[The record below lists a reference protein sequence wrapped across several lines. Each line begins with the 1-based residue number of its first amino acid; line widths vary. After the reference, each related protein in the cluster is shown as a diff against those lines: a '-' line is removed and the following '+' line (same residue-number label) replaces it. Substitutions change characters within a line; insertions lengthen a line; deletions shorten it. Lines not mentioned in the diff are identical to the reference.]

1 MPEIATIDFHVTC
14 ECNQECAYCWGP
26 QDIQAVDTD
35 TALAIV
41 SRIASGPARRI
52 VFTGGDPLKRPDVGV
67 LIRAAKAAGLEV
79 ALSTTGDELTE
90 AFLVEFGGYIDL
102 ISLPLDGASEE
113 ISTRTK
119 KEGHF
124 TAVMEA
130 LQLLA
135 GYPHIDVKVA
145 TPVTR
150 HNLADVPNIAD
161 LLDQWAARLPNRMF
175 YNVFQA
181 YPRSMATDVDWGE
194 LVVTDDEF
202 RELRSE
208 VSATEHPY
216 RLNWLSHET
225 LDKLYVMVFPDGT
238 LTIPSGSDF
247 RSYGSFLAI
256 PDIDEFIRTT
266 DFDAPKHLQHAEGW
280 HRTL

>member
-26 QDIQAVDTD
+26 QDIQAVDTK

-41 SRIASGPARRI
+41 AQIASGPARRI
-52 VFTGGDPLKRPDVGV
+52 VFTGGDPLKRPDLGV
-67 LIRAAKAAGLEV
+67 LIRAAKTAGLEV
-79 ALSTTGDELTE
+79 AVSTTGDELTRG
-90 AFLVEFGGYIDL
+90 FLAEFAEHIDL

-113 ISTRTK
+113 ISRRTK

-124 TAVMEA
+124 AAVLEA
-130 LQLLA
+130 LESLA
-135 GYPHIDVKVA
+135 GYPDIDVKVA

-161 LLDQWAARLPNRMF
+161 LLDRWAERLPNRMF

-181 YPRSMATDVDWGE
+181 YPRSMTADVEWDE

-202 RELRSE
+202 QELRAT
-208 VSATEHPY
+208 VSAAQHSY
-216 RLNWLSHET
+216 QINWLSHET

-238 LTIPSGSDF
+238 LTIPSGSEF
-247 RSYGSFLAI
+247 RSYGAFLAI
-256 PDIDEFIRTT
+256 PDIDKFISTT

-280 HRTL
+280 HRSS